1 MPVLGARVTGDCD
14 HRKAGGA
21 GGGRGEPGEAVA
33 GEGLRATQ
41 AEDVRAVG
49 GGSTKEGQDLTIALM
64 LGGEGPEGT
73 NGRSWEA
80 TAQKGRAGLRQAGG
94 QAHSGSQQRLS
105 TFPAFPPILT
115 SGTGANCSD
124 SHSTGE
130 QTEALAKTTLL
141 KKKFF

>member
-21 GGGRGEPGEAVA
+21 GGGRGEPREAVA

-49 GGSTKEGQDLTIALM
+49 GSSTKEGQDLTIALM

-80 TAQKGRAGLRQAGG
+80 TAQKGRAGLRQA
-94 QAHSGSQQRLS
+94 ARHTHAPSSGSAPSLHFHRSSHLGQVL
-105 TFPAFPPILT
+105 TAPILILQG
-115 SGTGANCSD
+115 SK
-124 SHSTGE
+124 
-130 QTEALAKTTLL
+130 LRLL
-141 KKKFF
+141 QKPHC